1 METTNFEKEYGKVT
15 QILLKD
21 LFKNGLYNLT
31 EWQMKMLCEGM
42 YLAGKNQGLEE
53 CIKKVGGHI

>member
-1 METTNFEKEYGKVT
+1 METTNFKKEYEKVI

-31 EWQMKMLCEGM
+31 EWQNLTNAVREF
-42 YLAGKNQGLEE
+42 YNWYW
-53 CIKKVGGHI
+53 KVRNIIN